1 MKHKHIKLIAKVI
14 FNYVL
19 PLSTAY
25 AIYYGSDFNMVKRI
39 AIAVLCLTAFQAKY
53 DINRDFPDD

>member
-25 AIYYGSDFNMVKRI
+25 AIYYGSDFNMVQKI
-39 AIAVLCLTAFQAKY
+39 AIAFLCLTAFDAKY
-53 DINRDFPDD
+53 NIEDFPDD